1 MSQEKS
7 RGIEELSGFALDVI
21 RRIGDE
27 ALSFYGKGDPKLKF
41 DMTLIT
47 ETELHLS
54 GFFSNRLQSCF
65 PAHQMFINTH
75 DIQTYSH
82 EEKRYLW
89 ILDPLDGVANF
100 QAGIPIWGMSLSLLE
115 NFWPIFGAFFMP
127 ATQDLFFARAGENAY
142 KNNVKIRICE
152 QAPINDESL
161 FLTYSRF
168 HNHYNIEFPGKIRN
182 LGCTSAHI
190 CYVATGRAEAA
201 VVANGSYQDLSAARI
216 ILEAAGGRLVKMDG
230 SEIFLNEYLNGH
242 RIDSR
247 LMAVSPESFSQ
258 IRNCIREIA

>member
-1 MSQEKS
+1 MSEEKS
-7 RGIEELSGFALDVI
+7 RGIEELSEFALDVI
-21 RRIGDE
+21 RRSGDE
-27 ALSFYGKGDPKLKF
+27 ALGFYGRGDPKLKF
-41 DMTLIT
+41 DMTLVT

-54 GFFSNRLQSCF
+54 VFFCNRLQSRF
-65 PAHQMFINTH
+65 PAHQVFTNTH

-89 ILDPLDGVANF
+89 IFDPLDGVANF

-127 ATQDLFFARAGENAY
+127 ATGDLFFAQAGENAY
-142 KNNVKIRICE
+142 RNNVKISICE

-168 HNHYNIEFPGKIRN
+168 HNHYRIEFPGKIRN

-190 CYVATGRAEAA
+190 CYVAMGRAEAA
-201 VVANGSYQDLSAARI
+201 AVANGSYQDLSAARI
-216 ILEAAGGRLVKMDG
+216 IIEAAGGRLLKMDG
-230 SEIFLNEYLNGH
+230 SEIFLNEYLDGQ
-242 RIDSR
+242 RIDSP

-258 IRNCIREIA
+258 IRNCIREII